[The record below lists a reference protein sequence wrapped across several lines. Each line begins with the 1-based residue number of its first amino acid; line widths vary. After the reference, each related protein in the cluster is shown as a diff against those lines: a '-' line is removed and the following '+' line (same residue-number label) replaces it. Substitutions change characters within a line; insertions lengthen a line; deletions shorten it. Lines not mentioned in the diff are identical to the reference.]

1 MPSRALSRW
10 LSEGQAELDQLE
22 EAHARATTRRRTRRA
37 LARHLC
43 RAYVVSVS
51 AQFQRFCRDLHS
63 EAAQRLADAIQPRA
77 FRGAVLRL
85 LTDGRRLDAG
95 NATAAT
101 LGPDFDRLG
110 LAFLAELGAR
120 PENRRRRLDLERLNV
135 WRNAIVHLDFA
146 LKPGR
151 EKLVRGTSPDS
162 VRDVRRFRQACD
174 ALAREIDRIVRA
186 HVGRVVGGEPWR

>member
-10 LSEGQAELDQLE
+10 LSEAKAELDELE
-22 EAHARATTRRRTRRA
+22 EAHARATTRRRTRHV
-37 LARHLC
+37 LARQLC
-43 RAYVVSVS
+43 RAYLVSVS

-63 EAAQRLADAIQPRA
+63 EAAQRLADAVQPKV

-85 LTDGRRLDAG
+85 LTEGRRLDAG
-95 NATAAT
+95 NATAGT

-110 LAFLAELGAR
+110 LAFLPELEAR
-120 PENRRRRLDLERLNV
+120 AENRRRRLELERLNV
-135 WRNAIVHLDFA
+135 WRNAIVHLDFT

-162 VRDVRRFRQACD
+162 LRDVRRFRQACD
-174 ALAREIDRIVRA
+174 ALAVEIDRMVRA
-186 HVGRVVGGEPWR
+186 HVSGVVGGEPWR

>member
-1 MPSRALSRW
+1 MPSRALARW
-10 LSEGQAELDQLE
+10 LSEAQADLDELE
-22 EAHARATTRRRTRRA
+22 EAQARASNKRRTRHA

-43 RAYVVSVS
+43 RAYVVSLS

-63 EAAQRLADAIQPRA
+63 EAAQRLADAIEPKA

-95 NATAAT
+95 NATGGT

-110 LAFLAELGAR
+110 LAFLTELETR

-135 WRNAIVHLDFA
+135 WRNAIVHLDFT

-162 VRDVRRFRQACD
+162 VGDVRRFRRACD
-174 ALAREIDRIVRA
+174 ALAREFDRIVRA
-186 HVGRVVGGEPWR
+186 HVSGVVGGDPWR

>member
-10 LSEGQAELDQLE
+10 LSEAQAELDELE
-22 EAHARATTRRRTRRA
+22 DAHARASIRRRTRRA
-37 LARHLC
+37 LARQLC
-43 RAYVVSVS
+43 RAYVVSLS

-63 EAAQRLADAIQPRA
+63 EASQRLADAVEPKA

-110 LAFLAELGAR
+110 LAFLAELEAR
-120 PENRRRRLDLERLNV
+120 PESRRRRLDLERLNV
-135 WRNAIVHLDFA
+135 WRNAIVHLDFT

-162 VRDVRRFRQACD
+162 IGDVRRFRQACGT
-174 ALAREIDRIVRA
+174 LAREIDRVVRA
-186 HVGRVVGGEPWR
+186 HVSGVVGGAPWR

>member
-10 LSEGQAELDQLE
+10 LSEAKAELDELE
-22 EAHARATTRRRTRRA
+22 AAHARATTRRRTRHA
-37 LARHLC
+37 LARQLC
-43 RAYVVSVS
+43 RAYLVSVS

-63 EAAQRLADAIQPRA
+63 EAAQRLADAVEPKA

-95 NATAAT
+95 NATAGT

-110 LAFLAELGAR
+110 LAFLRELEAR
-120 PENRRRRLDLERLNV
+120 PENRRRRLELERLNV
-135 WRNAIVHLDFA
+135 WRNAIVHLDFP

-174 ALAREIDRIVRA
+174 ALAIEFDRIVRA
-186 HVGRVVGGEPWR
+186 HVSGVVGGAPWR

>member
-1 MPSRALSRW
+1 MPSRALARW
-10 LSEGQAELDQLE
+10 LSEAQAELDALD
-22 EAHARATTRRRTRRA
+22 EAHARAGARRSTRRG
-37 LARHLC
+37 LAHQLC

-63 EAAQRLADAIQPRA
+63 EAAQRLADAVEPRS

-95 NATAAT
+95 NAVAGT

-110 LAFLAELGAR
+110 LAFLAELEAR
-120 PENRRRRLDLERLNV
+120 PENRRHRLDLERLNV
-135 WRNAIVHLDFA
+135 WRNAIVHLDFT

-162 VRDVRRFRQACD
+162 VRDARRFRRACQ
-174 ALAREIDRIVRA
+174 ALALEIDRVVRA
-186 HVGRVVGGEPWR
+186 HVSGVVGGAPWR

>member
-1 MPSRALSRW
+1 MPSRALTRW
-10 LSEGQAELDQLE
+10 LSEAQADLDALE
-22 EAHARATTRRRTRRA
+22 EAHARASTTRRSRHA
-37 LARHLC
+37 LARQLC

-51 AQFQRFCRDLHS
+51 AHFQRFCRDLHS
-63 EAAQRLADAIQPRA
+63 EAAQRLADAVEPRA
-77 FRGAVLRL
+77 FRGALLRL

-95 NATAAT
+95 NAVAGT

-110 LAFLAELGAR
+110 LAFLAELEAR
-120 PENRRRRLDLERLNV
+120 PENRRRRLELERLNV

-174 ALAREIDRIVRA
+174 ALAREIDGIVRA
-186 HVGRVVGGEPWR
+186 HVSGVVGGAPWR

>member
-10 LSEGQAELDQLE
+10 LSEAQAELDTLE
-22 EAHARATTRRRTRRA
+22 EAHARASAKRQTRHA
-37 LARHLC
+37 LARQLC

-63 EAAQRLADAIQPRA
+63 EAAQRLADAVEPKA

-95 NATAAT
+95 NAVAGT

-110 LAFLAELGAR
+110 LAFLAELEAR
-120 PENRRRRLDLERLNV
+120 PENRRRRLDLERLNI
-135 WRNAIVHLDFA
+135 WRNAIVHLDFT

-174 ALAREIDRIVRA
+174 ALAREIDRVVRA
-186 HVGRVVGGEPWR
+186 HVSGVVGGAPWR

>member
-1 MPSRALSRW
+1 MPSRALARW
-10 LSEGQAELDQLE
+10 LSEARPELDALE
-22 EAHARATTRRRTRRA
+22 AAHARASARRRLRRG
-37 LARHLC
+37 LAPQLC
-43 RAYVVSVS
+43 RAYLVSVS

-63 EAAQRLADAIQPRA
+63 EAAQRLADAVEPRA

-95 NATAAT
+95 NAVAGT

-110 LAFLAELGAR
+110 LAFLAELERR

-135 WRNAIVHLDFA
+135 WRNAIVHLDFT

-162 VRDVRRFRQACD
+162 VRDVRRLRQSCD
-174 ALAREIDRIVRA
+174 GLAHEIDRLVRA
-186 HVGRVVGGEPWR
+186 HVSGVVGGAPWR

>member
-10 LSEGQAELDQLE
+10 LTEAQDELDELE
-22 EAHARATTRRRTRRA
+22 DAHSRASARRRTRRA
-37 LARHLC
+37 LARQLC

-63 EAAQRLADAIQPRA
+63 EAAQRLADAVEPRA

-95 NATAAT
+95 NATAGT

-110 LAFLAELGAR
+110 LAFLDELEAR
-120 PENRRRRLDLERLNV
+120 PENRRRRLALEALNV
-135 WRNAIVHLDFA
+135 WRNAIVHLDFT

-151 EKLVRGTSPDS
+151 EKLVRGTSPDR
-162 VRDVRRFRQACD
+162 VRDVRHFREACH

-186 HVGRVVGGEPWR
+186 HVSGVVGGAPWR

>member
-1 MPSRALSRW
+1 MPSRALARW
-10 LSEGQAELDQLE
+10 LSEAQAELDELD
-22 EAHARATTRRRTRRA
+22 EAQARAGSKRRTRHA

-43 RAYVVSVS
+43 RAYVVSLS

-63 EAAQRLADAIQPRA
+63 EAAQRLADAVEPKA

-95 NATAAT
+95 NATAGT

-110 LAFLAELGAR
+110 LPFLAELEAR
-120 PENRRRRLDLERLNV
+120 PENRRQRLDLERLNV
-135 WRNAIVHLDFA
+135 WRNAIVHLDFT

-162 VRDVRRFRQACD
+162 ARDVRRFRRACD

-186 HVGRVVGGEPWR
+186 YVSGVVGGDPWR